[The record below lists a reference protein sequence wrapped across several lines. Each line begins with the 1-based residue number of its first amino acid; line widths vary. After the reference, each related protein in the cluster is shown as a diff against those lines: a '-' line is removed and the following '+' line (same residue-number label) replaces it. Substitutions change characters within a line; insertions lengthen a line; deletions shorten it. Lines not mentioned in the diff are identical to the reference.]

1 MPLAQ
6 EEFVAIELD
15 EILSETEISDLNSS
29 DTIIAAYR
37 EVLQHILI
45 DTLHQ
50 PTKASLSIWQAIK
63 AAFYQDEHFSF
74 KQTAILTASLALGC
88 TAAIFCIKPAG
99 DSTDELAH
107 LFKKY
112 TGLTLSGQ
120 ILLRILM
127 QTANT
132 SANAGTSILTAFSM
146 FETYS
151 NQSSAT
157 ENLLKFYDPK
167 KKQTGWLNIY
177 GRKLFDLVSAIAT
190 NIPTYLLSLFF
201 GQFIAILTALANVSL
216 SWRGISS
223 LGIKKMHP
231 AQQVEVAYLNEQI
244 ELFLTYSIS
253 KQIKQLDQLI
263 QLYDADANE
272 TEKKFYGFLLSLSQL
287 DKEKSAQIK
296 IDPNPSASRVNQFAI
311 NGIIGLCVGNEL
323 MFSERSGVIT
333 ANMFHDP
340 LSPSAITTGLTAALL
355 SLLPCI
361 GFGYLGG
368 KGAGQ
373 AFTSNNVPLQHLFAP
388 RTRQALKWLVGFV
401 ALSSGGTSFSLA
413 YAAANDFTGIAKIA
427 NPLKDIV
434 ELIFAGSCYVGG
446 AIEFSYYFFC
456 LLDEILLYFARRCG
470 DQSIQRVFE
479 FVLKARQFQGLLGE
493 IKEEHYLSILKWK
506 LIPSL
511 NIDGTKDT
519 DLSDLLCTL
528 LASRLSDTDYQTL
541 RKTLMDEK
549 NYLKSRAELLSD
561 DFIHPLPEKSS
572 AVKTSLKKYRELC
585 LFSCGERYKEITND
599 QPTLLSKIP

>member
-15 EILSETEISDLNSS
+15 EILTETKISDSNTS
-29 DTIIAAYR
+29 DAIIAAYR
-37 EVLQHILI
+37 ETMRQTVI
-45 DTLHQ
+45 DSLHQ
-50 PTKASLSIWQAIK
+50 PTQTSLSIWQAIK
-63 AAFYQDEHFSF
+63 AAFYQGERFSF
-74 KQTAILTASLALGC
+74 KQTAILTTSLALGC

-99 DSTDELAH
+99 DSTDELAD

-112 TGLTLSGQ
+112 TGLPLPGQ
-120 ILLRILM
+120 VLLKILM
-127 QTANT
+127 QIGNT

-146 FETYS
+146 FETYT
-151 NQSSAT
+151 NGSSAA
-157 ENLLKFYDPK
+157 ENLLKFYDPQ
-167 KKQTGWLNIY
+167 KKQTGWFKIY
-177 GRKLFDLVSAIAT
+177 GRKLFDLLSAIAT

-223 LGIKKMHP
+223 LGIKKVHP
-231 AQQVEVAYLNEQI
+231 AQQVEMDYLNEQI
-244 ELFLTYSIS
+244 ELFLTFPLDR
-253 KQIKQLDQLI
+253 QIRLLDRLI
-263 QLYDADANE
+263 QLYDPDAE
-272 TEKKFYGFLLSLSQL
+272 EAEKKFYGFLLNLSQL
-287 DKEKSAQIK
+287 EEESDHIH
-296 IDPNPSASRVNQFAI
+296 IIPTPSVSRLNLFTI
-311 NGIIGLCVGNEL
+311 NGLIGLCVGNEL

-333 ANMFHDP
+333 ATMFHDP
-340 LSPSAITTGLTAALL
+340 LSPSAITAGLTAALL

-401 ALSSGGTSFSLA
+401 ALLSGGTSFSLA
-413 YAAANDFTGIAKIA
+413 YAAANDFTGIAKLA

-434 ELIFAGSCYVGG
+434 ELVFASSCYVGG

-470 DQSIQRVFE
+470 DQSMQRVFE

-493 IKEEHYLSILKWK
+493 IKEEHYLSLLKWK
-506 LIPSL
+506 LTPSL
-511 NIDGTKDT
+511 TVDGIKDSN
-519 DLSDLLCTL
+519 LSDLLLTL
-528 LASRLSDTDYQTL
+528 FESRLTDNHYQVL
-541 RKTLMDEK
+541 HKTLF
-549 NYLKSRAELLSD
+549 NISHTELLND
-561 DFIHPLPEKSS
+561 DIFQEHLLPAKAPS
-572 AVKTSLKKYRELC
+572 KRYHRNFC
-585 LFSCGERYKEITND
+585 LFSCEEKHKETINE
-599 QPTLLSKIP
+599 QPNLLLKNLR